1 MLAPPLA
8 RLLTLL
14 LPALVTGCEDVPITS
29 VAFRIEDPWAIAQG
43 AMPLPVIVTGR
54 AVALPPGRFAE
65 TVVKTMAEA
74 ITWNRDARFVLVPA
88 ESAGRGLRI
97 VVVFNGSGRAGCGE
111 VEAGGAPEAAGTV
124 RMQAVFCDGDRLL
137 ADVSGRL
144 RRSDGLNE
152 RRVLALVRQVTSE
165 LLRPPPGPRP

>member
-1 MLAPPLA
+1 M
-8 RLLTLL
+8 
-14 LPALVTGCEDVPITS
+14 
-29 VAFRIEDPWAIAQG
+29 
-43 AMPLPVIVTGR
+43 
-54 AVALPPGRFAE
+54 
-65 TVVKTMAEA
+65 KTMAEA

-137 ADVSGRL
+137 ADVTASRSAAL
-144 RRSDGLNE
+144 RSPRS
-152 RRVLALVRQVTSE
+152 T
-165 LLRPPPGPRP
+165 PRPGNASAAPRATTDPAFRPEATRVAAGRGGWWGAQRHGAFTL